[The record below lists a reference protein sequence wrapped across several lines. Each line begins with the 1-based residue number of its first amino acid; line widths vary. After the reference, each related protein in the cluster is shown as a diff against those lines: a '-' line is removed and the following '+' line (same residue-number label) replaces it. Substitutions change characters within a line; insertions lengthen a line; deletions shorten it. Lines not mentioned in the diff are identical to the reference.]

1 MVNKKALG
9 VFLGITFG
17 TTLLIVITTRL
28 LGLTLF
34 DTPAAISQM
43 VIGVAMFIPAG
54 AALITQHWVLKKPLK
69 ELGFKFGP
77 ARAYLKTYAV
87 ILLLYVLNYGFTWL
101 FLSKPDFSLSSF
113 MAQYGMSGA
122 LPIPAPTMIAAL
134 SAMTLVGSP
143 LANMIPSL
151 GEELGWRG
159 FLLPALEP
167 LGKAKA
173 AVLSGMIWALWHTP
187 MILLLGFGYG
197 HQAWSGVLLHFTLIT
212 SLGIWMAAVWFKTR
226 STVLAAFM
234 HAVFNANAYGVW
246 SMLFISDSKLVI
258 GAIGL
263 VNTTLFLCLGI
274 FSYMRLRTQE
284 KETT

>member
-9 VFLGITFG
+9 TFLGITFG
-17 TTLLIVITTRL
+17 TTLLVVITARL

-34 DTPAAISQM
+34 DRPLVISQL
-43 VIGVAMFIPAG
+43 VIGAAMFIPAG
-54 AALITQHWVLKKPLK
+54 AALITQHWVVKKPLR
-69 ELGFKFGP
+69 ELGLRFGP
-77 ARAYLKTYAV
+77 AHMYAKTYAV

-101 FLSKPDFSLSSF
+101 FLAKPDFSLSSF

-122 LPIPAPTMIAAL
+122 LPLPAPVMIAAL
-134 SAMTLVGSP
+134 TAMTLVGSP

-167 LGKAKA
+167 LGRAKA
-173 AVLSGMIWALWHTP
+173 ALLSGMIWALWHTP

-197 HQAWSGVLLHFTLIT
+197 HQSWPGFLLHFVLIS
-212 SLGIWMAAVWFKTR
+212 SLGVWMAAVWFKTR

-246 SMLFISDSKLVI
+246 SLLFVSDNKLVI

-263 VNTTLFLCLGI
+263 VNTVLLLGLGI
-274 FSYMRLRTQE
+274 LSYSRLKRQE
-284 KETT
+284 KAIT

>member
-1 MVNKKALG
+1 MINKKALG

-17 TTLLIVITTRL
+17 TTLLVVITAKL

-34 DTPAAISQM
+34 DTPASISQM
-43 VIGVAMFIPAG
+43 VIGAAMFIPAS

-77 ARAYLKTYAV
+77 AREYLKAYAV
-87 ILLLYVLNYGFTWL
+87 ILLLYTLNYGFTWL

-122 LPIPAPTMIAAL
+122 LPIPAPAMIAAL

-143 LANMIPSL
+143 LVNLIPSL

-173 AVLSGMIWALWHTP
+173 ALLSGMIWALWHTP

-197 HQAWSGVLLHFTLIT
+197 HQAWPGFLLHFTLVT
-212 SLGIWMAAVWFKTR
+212 SLGVWMAAVWFKTR

-234 HAVFNANAYGVW
+234 HAIFNANAYGVW
-246 SMLFISDSKLVI
+246 SMLFISDNKLVI
-258 GAIGL
+258 GAIGA
-263 VNTTLFLCLGI
+263 VNTVLFLCLGI
-274 FSYMRLRTQE
+274 FSYMRLKTQR
-284 KETT
+284 KEIT

>member
-1 MVNKKALG
+1 MVNKKALW

-17 TTLLIVITTRL
+17 ATLLVVITARL

-34 DTPAAISQM
+34 DSPASISQM
-43 VIGVAMFIPAG
+43 VIGGAMFIPAG

-69 ELGFKFGP
+69 ELGLKMGP
-77 ARAYLKTYAV
+77 AGTYLKTYII
-87 ILLLYVLNYGFTWL
+87 ILVLYGLNYGFTWI
-101 FLSKPDFSLSSF
+101 FLTKPDFSLSSF
-113 MAQYGMSGA
+113 MAQYGISGA
-122 LPIPAPTMIAAL
+122 LPLPAPVMIAAL
-134 SAMTLVGSP
+134 TAMTLVGSP

-187 MILLLGFGYG
+187 MILILGFGYG
-197 HQAWSGVLLHFTLIT
+197 REFWPGVLLHFTLVT

-246 SMLFISDSKLVI
+246 SVLFISDSKLI
-258 GAIGL
+258 IDAIGT
-263 VNTTLFLCLGI
+263 VNTVLFLCLGI
-274 FSYMRLRTQE
+274 FSYMRLKSQE
-284 KETT
+284 